1 MESPDQIIAELS
13 RIYDA
18 AVACLRDDIA
28 AYAANGTPPPPER
41 RRDGS
46 YCYPELRIHYGG
58 EELQIGRAHV

>member
-28 AYAANGTPPPPER
+28 ANAADGTLPPPER

-46 YCYPELRIHYGG
+46 YCYP
-58 EELQIGRAHV
+58 